1 MPSPI
6 AHVAAGAF
14 VILAVLYGL
23 TFVLFYVRLRKR
35 HKAEWE
41 AMGSPNPF
49 FHSAFGRRMAPIR
62 RLLRGKGLAEL
73 NDRYL
78 AFLAHATKGRWCLAL
93 PCLAVAA
100 AYTWLL
106 KL

>member
-1 MPSPI
+1 
-6 AHVAAGAF
+6 
-14 VILAVLYGL
+14 
-23 TFVLFYVRLRKR
+23 
-35 HKAEWE
+35 
-41 AMGSPNPF
+41 
-49 FHSAFGRRMAPIR
+49 MAPIR